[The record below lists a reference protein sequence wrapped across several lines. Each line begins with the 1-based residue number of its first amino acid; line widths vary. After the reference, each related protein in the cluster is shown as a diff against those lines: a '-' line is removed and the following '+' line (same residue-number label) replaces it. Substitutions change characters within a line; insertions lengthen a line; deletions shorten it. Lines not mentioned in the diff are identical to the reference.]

1 MDDNDEEFL
10 EEKKEKKHNKNK
22 ELNSDSL
29 EEVGKDY
36 FLGDE
41 DNAEHPDD
49 DDINPDVPFNNGSD
63 DTRWQL

>member
-10 EEKKEKKHNKNK
+10 EAEKEKKHNKNK
-22 ELNSDSL
+22 ELNSNSL

-49 DDINPDVPFNNGSD
+49 DDINPDVPFND
-63 DTRWQL
+63 DNDSARWQL